1 MIQDCRP
8 LPVNQQHFRI
18 NRYKVGLLYSFRR
31 SEPKLQI
38 AVNAVKVVDVVWGSR
53 WGGPH
58 LFPKFCIE
66 VAHFR

>member
-18 NRYKVGLLYSFRR
+18 KRYKVVYSFRS

-38 AVNAVKVVDVVWGSR
+38 AVNAGKVVDVVWGSR

-58 LFPKFCIE
+58 FFPKFFIE